1 MSETVQEVT
10 KTLELKL
17 VSPNAHKRRKFRET
31 TDAYRAALHAAFDA
45 DCSTRSAANDMVV
58 EYDLSGYAKNAL
70 KQYVP
75 QLLDED
81 TYDADELHDEHPVRF
96 TNEGVELDHKPQN
109 AVEWYVKIPHHD
121 DYHLWVPAQPN
132 PDQRPWVEAVFSGD
146 ADMGECRLFER
157 DGEWFLHMVATQE
170 VEEHERSTDSAS
182 DATPI
187 GVDIGESALITV
199 CHRDERGTPTAPTL
213 WNDEGKAVRRLR
225 KTYFTMKRRLQQR
238 GSRRIVDEFG
248 DRLWR
253 RIDDIL
259 HTVSAEVVEYAARF
273 ENPVLVL
280 ENLTYIRENMDYGA
294 FMNRRLHGWG
304 FAKLHAQIR
313 YKAKERGIPVE
324 EAPIPTPDVNPAY
337 TSQTCHACGERG
349 TRPTQAT
356 FRCTNEECWVS
367 EYQADVN
374 AALNIADRY
383 RYSYS
388 SGESRPRE
396 DAGGDDSAGDGARL
410 TAPQDTSRS
419 EDHPDDHHSE
429 SESGASDDNAS
440 SSTPL
445 AAAGTAQ
452 MTRET
457 NTS

>member
-1 MSETVQEVT
+1 MSVQEVT

-17 VSPNAHKRRKFRET
+17 ISPNAHKRRKLQET
-31 TDAYRAALHAAFDA
+31 TDAYRTALHAAFDA
-45 DCSTRSAANDMVV
+45 DCSTQSATNDVVV

-96 TNEGVELDHKPQN
+96 TNEGVKLDHKPQN
-109 AVEWYVKIPHHD
+109 AVEWYVKVPHHD
-121 DYHLWVPAQPN
+121 DYHLWIPAQLN
-132 PDQRPWVEAVFSGD
+132 PDQRSWVEAVFAGD
-146 ADMGECRLFER
+146 ADMGECRLFDR
-157 DGEWFLHMVATQE
+157 DGKWYLHMVATRE
-170 VEEHERSTDSAS
+170 VGEHSPSSA
-182 DATPI
+182 DETPI
-187 GVDIGESALITV
+187 GVDIGESALLTV

-238 GSRRIVDEFG
+238 GSRRIAEEFG

-259 HTVSAEVVEYAARF
+259 HTVSAEVVDYATQF

-280 ENLTYIRENMDYGA
+280 EDLTHIRENMDYGT

-313 YKAKERGIPVE
+313 YKAKARGIPVE
-324 EAPIPTPDVNPAY
+324 ETPIPTPDVNPAY
-337 TSQTCHACGERG
+337 TSQTCHACGDRG
-349 TRPTQAT
+349 SRPTQAT
-356 FRCTNEECWVS
+356 FQCTNPECWVT
-367 EYQADVN
+367 EYQADLN

-383 RYSYS
+383 SYS
-388 SGESRPRE
+388 SGESRSRE
-396 DAGGDDSAGDGARL
+396 HTNGDDSAGDGARL
-410 TAPQDTSRS
+410 TAPQDTSRT
-419 EDHPDDHHSE
+419 EDHPNDHRTESE

-452 MTRET
+452 MTHDT
-457 NTS
+457 NAS